1 MIAALVLVPL
11 LAGFAT
17 YAIPRASDNAAK
29 IFGVVVSAAMFV
41 LAAISFGAPD
51 ESLRWLQRPFVANF
65 HVGIGGASYW
75 ILLLLTLCTASAI
88 SVIRLPRT
96 RDFVAQMLLLLGAM
110 SGVFLARDLML
121 FALFWDLMLL
131 PVFVVLIAWSPTKT
145 SGTAWRYFV
154 YNLVGG
160 LALLL
165 ATAAYGIVQGT
176 TDVIGLD
183 PGRLATISDTWS
195 FWIFAGFAFAFA
207 IKTPLWPL
215 HTWMPET
222 YADLPAPMVAVV
234 SAVQSKGGLY
244 GFLVIGSALFP
255 GAMHAFA
262 PYAMILGVVSL
273 VYGAL
278 VALTQDDA
286 KRVVAYSSLSHLGL
300 IVLAVFSFNQVAID
314 GAIVYILAHGLF
326 SAGLF
331 LVLGEL
337 EMREETRSISRL
349 GGLATR
355 NPRLAGGLT
364 ILILAALGLPG
375 LCGFAG
381 EILILTGLYQAGFVW
396 QTVVAL
402 VPIVLAAAYMLR
414 VFQGTMQGPE
424 IADLPEREDLTPLEF
439 ASLAPIVVAI
449 VLLGV
454 VPGYVTHGADRY
466 LAFAKAAPQAPAGR
480 WAACP
485 SAGATHAVAEVFVA
499 SGTPVAVACATQ
511 QNATVIPGDDG
522 TSATY
527 TSGGQ
532 RLTTKTGRMKTI
544 TVEHK

>member
-1 MIAALVLVPL
+1 MIAALILVPIA
-11 LAGFAT
+11 AGFAT
-17 YAIPRASDNAAK
+17 YAIPRSADTFAK
-29 IFGVVVSAAMFV
+29 FFGVAVAVLTFAGAA
-41 LAAISFGAPD
+41 LSLGAPD
-51 ESLRWLQRPFVANF
+51 ESIRWIERPFTANF

-75 ILLLLTLCTASAI
+75 IVLLLALVTASSIA
-88 SVIRLPRT
+88 VIRLPRT

-110 SGVFLARDLML
+110 TGVFLARDLML

-145 SGTAWRYFV
+145 SGTAWRYFI
-154 YNLVGG
+154 YNLIGG

-165 ATAAYGIVQGT
+165 ATAAYGVVQGT
-176 TDVIGLD
+176 TDVIGAD
-183 PGRLATISDTWS
+183 PAKLAVISDAWA

-215 HTWMPET
+215 HTWMPQT
-222 YADLPAPMVAVV
+222 YADLPTPMVAVV
-234 SAVQSKGGLY
+234 SAVQSKAGLY
-244 GFLVIGSALFP
+244 GFLVVGAALFP
-255 GAMHAFA
+255 NAVRHASPLF
-262 PYAMILGVVSL
+262 MVLGLISL

-300 IVLAVFSFNQVAID
+300 IVLAVFSFNQIAID
-314 GAIVYILAHGLF
+314 GAIVYVLAHGLF

-337 EMREETRSISRL
+337 ELREETRSISRL
-349 GGLATR
+349 GGLAAR

-364 ILILAALGLPG
+364 IVVLAALGLPG

-396 QTVVAL
+396 QTIVAL

-424 IADLPEREDLTPLEF
+424 VADLPEREDLTWLEF

-449 VLLGV
+449 VLLGIA
-454 VPGYVTHGADRY
+454 PGNVTHGADRY
-466 LAFAKAAPQAPAGR
+466 LAFARAAPLAPQAQWISCPATDG
-480 WAACP
+480 
-485 SAGATHAVAEVFVA
+485 SHAITIVRA
-499 SGTPVAVACATQ
+499 GTPCAGVGAAVGPAESKSTQ
-511 QNATVIPGDDG
+511 PTV
-522 TSATY
+522 T
-527 TSGGQ
+527 
-532 RLTTKTGRMKTI
+532 RTI
-544 TVEHK
+544 TIQSGHK